1 LREFRVQASAW
12 VWARKWR
19 LFFGV
24 FALLVAA
31 LAIYASWIEPYWIEV
46 THHHVAAP
54 IASPIRIAHLSD
66 IHTYGLGRREMKLLQ
81 VIEVERPDVIV
92 ITGDSINIT
101 SDYPGL
107 RDLLTR
113 LHAPLGVWVVRG
125 NHEDWWPVDNEEE
138 FYKSAGVKLLVNSSG
153 EVRDGIWFVGLD
165 DLYAGAPDLEKAL
178 AGVPESAYKIALFH
192 SPIYFETEA
201 GHSDLALAGHSHGGQ
216 VKLPFIGAPYS
227 PPFCGR
233 FMEGWYESRGTS
245 RGTKMYVSRG
255 IGTSIVDVRFW
266 CRPEIAIITL
276 GG

>member
-1 LREFRVQASAW
+1 MREFRVRASAW

-24 FALLVAA
+24 GAVLLAS

-54 IASPIRIAHLSD
+54 VRSPIKIAHLTD
-66 IHTYGLGRREMKLLQ
+66 IHTYGLGRRERKLLQ
-81 VIEVERPDVIV
+81 VMETEQPDVIV

-101 SDYPGL
+101 SNYPGL

-125 NHEDWWPVDNEEE
+125 NHEDWWPIKNEEE

-153 EVRDGIWFVGLD
+153 EVRDGVWLIGFD
-165 DLYAGAPDLEKAL
+165 DLFAGSPDLKKAL

-192 SPIYFETEA
+192 SPIYFEREA
-201 GHSDLALAGHSHGGQ
+201 GLSELALAGHSHGGQ
-216 VKLPFIGAPYS
+216 VRFPFFGAPYT

-233 FMEGWYESRGTS
+233 FMEGWYEL

-255 IGTSIVDVRFW
+255 IGTSIIDVRFW
-266 CRPEIAIITL
+266 CRPEIAIITI
-276 GG
+276 GE

>member
-1 LREFRVQASAW
+1 LNK
-12 VWARKWR
+12 VWKRR
-19 LFFGV
+19 LFLGV
-24 FALLVAA
+24 VTGLVAS

-54 IASPIRIAHLSD
+54 LSSPIRIAHLTD
-66 IHTYGLGRREMKLLQ
+66 IHTYGLGRRERKLLQ
-81 VIEVERPDVIV
+81 VMEAEQPDVIV
-92 ITGDSINIT
+92 LTGDSINIT

-107 RDLLTR
+107 HDLLTR

-125 NHEDWWPVDNEEE
+125 NHEDWWPVKNEQE
-138 FYKSAGVKLLVNSSG
+138 FYESAGVKLLVNSSG

-165 DLYAGAPDLEKAL
+165 DLYAGTPDLKKAL

-192 SPIYFETEA
+192 SPIYFETQA
-201 GHSDLALAGHSHGGQ
+201 GRSDLVLAGHSHGGQ
-216 VKLPFIGAPYS
+216 VQLPFIGPLYS

-233 FMEGWYESRGTS
+233 FMEGWYEL

-266 CRPEIAIITL
+266 CRPEIAIVTL